1 MSLMIE
7 RLVRYLMIKWF
18 GLIYFL
24 KAKFFIAIGSQKK
37 RNADVVLSMG
47 DIRTAKVAVILHLYY
62 ESCWDE
68 IDYYLSN
75 IADPLDL
82 YVSLGE
88 NVSKATEDK
97 LLIKFPNAVIYKLPN
112 IGRDIAPFI
121 HIFKSIDVN
130 RYEAICKI
138 HSKKSKHRVDGAL
151 WRNYLLG
158 RLLGSSRKV
167 KLIREN
173 LNDSDVGM
181 ISPYFH
187 RLCSKN
193 YINDNQELLSKLI
206 EMHGESYGSVSFDFV
221 GGSMFW
227 FKPQALE
234 PLLFM
239 DIGSFELE
247 NNQLDGTLAHA
258 VERYLGYVVLK
269 VQKMK
274 IKEI

>member
-7 RLVRYLMIKWF
+7 RFVRYLMIKWF
-18 GLIYFL
+18 GLIYFF

-75 IADPLDL
+75 IAEPLDL

-88 NVSKATEDK
+88 HVSKATEDK
-97 LLIKFPNAVIYKLPN
+97 LLLKFPNAVIYKLPN

-167 KLIREN
+167 QLIREN
-173 LNDSDVGM
+173 INDSDVGM

>member
-18 GLIYFL
+18 GLIYFF

-88 NVSKATEDK
+88 HVSKATEDK

>member
-88 NVSKATEDK
+88 HVSKATEDK

>member
-18 GLIYFL
+18 GLIYFF

-75 IADPLDL
+75 IAEPLDL

-88 NVSKATEDK
+88 HVSKATEDK
-97 LLIKFPNAVIYKLPN
+97 LLLKFPNAVIYKLPN

-130 RYEAICKI
+130 KYEAICKI

-173 LNDSDVGM
+173 INDSDVGM

>member
-18 GLIYFL
+18 GLIYFF

-37 RNADVVLSMG
+37 RNSDVVLSMG

-75 IADPLDL
+75 IAEPLDL

-88 NVSKATEDK
+88 HVSKATEDK
-97 LLIKFPNAVIYKLPN
+97 LLLKFPNAVIYKLPN

-130 RYEAICKI
+130 KYEAICKI

-173 LNDSDVGM
+173 INDSDVGM

-206 EMHGESYGSVSFDFV
+206 EMHGENYGSVSFDFV

>member
-88 NVSKATEDK
+88 HVSKATEDK
-97 LLIKFPNAVIYKLPN
+97 LLIKFPNAVVYKLPN

-269 VQKMK
+269 VKKMK

>member
-7 RLVRYLMIKWF
+7 RFVRYLMIKWF
-18 GLIYFL
+18 GLIYFF

-75 IADPLDL
+75 IAEPLDL

-88 NVSKATEDK
+88 HVSKATEDK
-97 LLIKFPNAVIYKLPN
+97 LLLKFPNAVIYKLPN
-112 IGRDIAPFI
+112 VGRDIAPFI

-167 KLIREN
+167 QLIREN
-173 LNDSDVGM
+173 INDSDVGM

>member
-1 MSLMIE
+1 MSLIIE

-18 GLIYFL
+18 GLIYFF
-24 KAKFFIAIGSQKK
+24 KAKFFIAIGSR
-37 RNADVVLSMG
+37 RNRNSDVVLSMD
-47 DIRTAKVAVILHLYY
+47 DISSAKVAVILHLYY

-75 IADPLDL
+75 IEEPLDL
-82 YVSLGE
+82 YVSLGGY
-88 NVSKATEDK
+88 VSKATEEK
-97 LLIKFPNAVIYKLPN
+97 LLLKFPNAVIYKLPN
-112 IGRDIAPFI
+112 VGRDIAPFI

-158 RLLGSSRKV
+158 RLLGSPRKV
-167 KLIREN
+167 KVIREKI
-173 LNDSDVGM
+173 NDSNVGM
-181 ISPYFH
+181 ISPFFH
-187 RLCSKN
+187 RLCSN
-193 YINDNQELLSKLI
+193 DYINNNQDLLSELI
-206 EMHGESYGSVSFDFV
+206 EIHGESYGSVSFDFV

-234 PLLFM
+234 PLLFIN
-239 DIGSFELE
+239 IGSFELE
-247 NNQLDGTLAHA
+247 HNQLDGTLAHA
-258 VERYLGYVVLK
+258 IERYLGYVVLK